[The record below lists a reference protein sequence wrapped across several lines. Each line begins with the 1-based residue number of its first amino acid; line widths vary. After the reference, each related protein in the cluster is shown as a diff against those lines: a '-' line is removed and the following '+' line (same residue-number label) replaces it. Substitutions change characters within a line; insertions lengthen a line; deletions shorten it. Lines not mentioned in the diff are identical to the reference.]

1 MLTVASDAFTDSQRT
16 QLDNGIGDDVLEDNV
31 RGCLRDWG
39 SEMSVLT
46 TVPPPASQTMK

>member
-16 QLDNGIGDDVLEDNV
+16 QLDNGIGDDVLEDKCEMV
-31 RGCLRDWG
+31 VWEVE